1 MVRNVRSARSRRFR
15 DLLGAGPARW
25 RGTGGP
31 ANQGGGVDGA
41 TFRDVF
47 AIAEFRALWAAQVL
61 SVIGDQLAR
70 VALTL
75 LVFDITKSAF
85 LAAVTFVASVVPV
98 FFGGI
103 VLAGLADRFPRR
115 RVMIGC
121 DVARCALV
129 AAMVAPRLPVALLV
143 ILLFAITMLAPPFTS
158 ARTGIYADVLRGDRY
173 VLGTAVTLTTYQL
186 AQVAGFA
193 MGGALVAIVGV
204 RASLLADA
212 ATFACSALITRIWV
226 SARPAARG
234 PGRAAMAHVA
244 GIAAGVRLVIQ
255 TPELRTP
262 MLFGWLVAFYNAP
275 EGVAAPLAQS
285 LGGGKTAVGII
296 LAAGAF
302 GAAAGGAAFTRLIPA
317 GRRLRWMRPLAF
329 ASCAVLTL
337 FALAPPLASAVA
349 ILFGSGVFD
358 CFQVAASAAFVTATP
373 PEHRSQAFG
382 IAQAGMS
389 LGQGTIMLLAGA
401 AAQSYSPA
409 SVIAVTGLL
418 GAIVAL
424 LIPAGRADRITRP

>member
-1 MVRNVRSARSRRFR
+1 MRLRGRRNTASRRG
-15 DLLGAGPARW
+15 DTA
-25 RGTGGP
+25 T
-31 ANQGGGVDGA
+31 A

-47 AIAEFRALWAAQVL
+47 AIGEFRALWAAQVL
-61 SVIGDQLAR
+61 SVVGDQLAR

-75 LVFDITKSAF
+75 LVFDTTKSAF

-115 RVMIGC
+115 RVMIVC

-129 AAMVAPRLPVALLV
+129 VAMIAPRLPVALLV
-143 ILLFAITMLAPPFTS
+143 ILLFAVTMLGPPFTS
-158 ARTGIYADVLRGDRY
+158 ARTGLYADVLQGDRY

-193 MGGALVAIVGV
+193 VGGALVAIVGV
-204 RASLLADA
+204 RGSLLADA

-226 SARPAARG
+226 RARQATRAS
-234 PGRAAMAHVA
+234 GRAVVAHMA
-244 GIAAGVRLVIQ
+244 GIAAGMRLVIQ
-255 TPELRTP
+255 SPELRTP

-285 LGGGKTAVGII
+285 LGGGTAAVGII
-296 LAAGAF
+296 LAAGAL
-302 GAAAGGAAFTRLIPA
+302 GAAAGGAAFTRLTPA
-317 GRRLRWMRPLAF
+317 GRRLRWMRPLAM

-337 FALAPPLASAVA
+337 FALAPPLALAVA
-349 ILFGSGVFD
+349 ILFASGVFD
-358 CFQVAASAAFVTATP
+358 CFQVAASAAFVTAAP
-373 PEHRSQAFG
+373 PEHRSQVFG

-389 LGQGTIMLLAGA
+389 LGQGTMMLLAGA
-401 AAQSYSPA
+401 AAESFSPA
-409 SVIAVTGLL
+409 NVIAVIGLL

-424 LIPAGRADRITRP
+424 LIPVGRADRNQQTAVRAQPTTQQPPGLSR

>member
-1 MVRNVRSARSRRFR
+1 MR
-15 DLLGAGPARW
+15 L
-25 RGTGGP
+25 RGRPGP
-31 ANQGGGVDGA
+31 ANQRGDADGA

-47 AIAEFRALWAAQVL
+47 SIAEFRALWAAQVL
-61 SVIGDQLAR
+61 SVVGDQLAR

-75 LVFDITKSAF
+75 LVFDTTKSAF

-103 VLAGLADRFPRR
+103 ILAGLADRFPRR

-129 AAMVAPRLPVALLV
+129 IAMIAPGLPVAVLV
-143 ILLFAITMLAPPFTS
+143 ILLFAVTMLGPPFTS

-193 MGGALVAIVGV
+193 LGGALVALVGV
-204 RASLLADA
+204 RTSLLADA

-226 SARPAARG
+226 RSRPAARG
-234 PGRAAMAHVA
+234 SGRVPVAHLA
-244 GIAAGVRLVIQ
+244 GIAAGLRLVIH

-285 LGGGKTAVGII
+285 LGGGTASVGII
-296 LAAGAF
+296 LAAGAL
-302 GAAAGGAAFTRLIPA
+302 GAAVGGAAFTRLTPA
-317 GRRLRWMRPLAF
+317 GKRLRWMRPLAI
-329 ASCAVLTL
+329 ASCAVLSL
-337 FALAPPLASAVA
+337 FALAPPLALAVA
-349 ILFGSGVFD
+349 ILFVSGVFD

-389 LGQGTIMLLAGA
+389 LGQGTMMLRQARPR
-401 AAQSYSPA
+401 SPFRR
-409 SVIAVTGLL
+409 
-418 GAIVAL
+418 
-424 LIPAGRADRITRP
+424 PA